1 MLNMTGLYY
10 LLLSDLELLLLFM
23 PSLHFTVLFFKHFSI
38 ILGNIGG
45 NEGRDSNIEEEKVK
59 ASLFYLYIVNLGI
72 IMGFFR

>member
-1 MLNMTGLYY
+1 
-10 LLLSDLELLLLFM
+10 M